1 MITVDIVEQLIPNP
15 ITMLVQLCSTLVL
28 FLLMKKILWKSVKNF
43 LNARADQMQADLA
56 ASEQAKQEALSD
68 RQKAL
73 EQLTEASSKS
83 EEIVAAAVKQAKDEK
98 AAIMAQADKEAAAVR
113 AKAHE
118 QIEAERQG
126 MYESMKKEIVDVA
139 LAAAEKLVGE
149 NSGETLDRQAIDAFV
164 KEASGHGE

>member
-1 MITVDIVEQLIPNP
+1 MIDIDIVGQLIPNP

-43 LNARADQMQADLA
+43 LDARADKMQADLA
-56 ASEQAKQEALSD
+56 ESEKAKQEALSD

-73 EQLTEASSKS
+73 AQLNEASSKS
-83 EEIVAAAVKQAKDEK
+83 EEIVEAAIKQAKDEK
-98 AAIMAQADKEAAAVR
+98 AAIIAQADKEAAAVR
-113 AKAHE
+113 TKAQV
-118 QIEAERQG
+118 QIEAERQA
-126 MYESMKKEIVDVA
+126 MYESVRREIVDVA

-164 KEASGHGE
+164 KEASNGK